1 MFGVKNSSRAPKVA
15 DPSSSWKLPTTAVP
29 GDGSTRRRARRGG
42 NRIFGGMLVGVLVI
56 AGTLVAAGT
65 GASADQSSRHY
76 GPFDSASPDSG
87 TCGNNWANDTFKRHF
102 DAATTPNADTTYTV
116 VESFIAGRFVTV
128 AGPSPNACDPSGT
141 PGSTIRDGVTG
152 NFSGS
157 FTVVVAGGIYNP
169 NAECSESTCGNTAD
183 FVSTVYGPTATSNVT
198 TFDLTYHGNG
208 PGLIQ
213 RAWTNASA
221 DQGGNSGDIRSS

>member
-1 MFGVKNSSRAPKVA
+1 VA
-15 DPSSSWKLPTTAVP
+15 FSVPT
-29 GDGSTRRRARRGG
+29 D
-42 NRIFGGMLVGVLVI
+42 
-56 AGTLVAAGT
+56 AAGT
-65 GASADQSSRHY
+65 GVSADQSSRHY

-87 TCGNNWANDTFKRHF
+87 TCGPDWANDTFKRHF
-102 DAATTPNADTTYTV
+102 DAATTPSADGTYTV

-128 AGPSPNACDPSGT
+128 AGPSPDACDPSGT
-141 PGSTIRDGVTG
+141 PGSMIGAGVTG

-157 FTVVVAGGIYNP
+157 FTVVVTGGSYNP
-169 NAECSESTCGNTAD
+169 NAQCSESACNSTAG
-183 FVSTVYGPTATSNVT
+183 FVSTVYGSTATSNVT

>member
-1 MFGVKNSSRAPKVA
+1 MFSTGDSSRAPKVA
-15 DPSSSWKLPTTAVP
+15 DPRSAWKLPTTPVA
-29 GDGSTRRRARRGG
+29 GDGLTRRRSRRGAS
-42 NRIFGGMLVGVLVI
+42 RLFGGMLVGALVI

-65 GASADQSSRHY
+65 GVSADQSSRHY

-102 DAATTPNADTTYTV
+102 DAGTTPNADGTYTV
-116 VESFIAGRFVTV
+116 VESFIAGRFVTI
-128 AGPSPNACDPSGT
+128 AGHSPDACDPSGT
-141 PGSTIRDGVTG
+141 LGSMIRDGVTG

-157 FTVVVAGGIYNP
+157 FTVVVAGGFYNSS
-169 NAECSESTCGNTAD
+169 AECSQTTCSNTAD

>member
-1 MFGVKNSSRAPKVA
+1 
-15 DPSSSWKLPTTAVP
+15 
-29 GDGSTRRRARRGG
+29 
-42 NRIFGGMLVGVLVI
+42 MLVGALVI

-102 DAATTPNADTTYTV
+102 DAATTPNADGTYTV

-128 AGPSPNACDPSGT
+128 AGPSPDACDPSGT
-141 PGSTIRDGVTG
+141 KGSMIGAGVTG

-157 FTVVVAGGIYNP
+157 FTVVVTAGSYNP
-169 NAECSESTCGNTAD
+169 NAQCTESTCGNTAA
-183 FVSTVYGPTATSNVT
+183 FVNTVYGSAATSNVT